1 MNSSSAG
8 TEKHKVNYRKIIL
21 LIFLILIAG
30 LSFIYY
36 MNNQKRDTKNLS
48 EAAFAMGCFWGAEE
62 TFRQVKGVEFTE
74 VGYMG
79 GRPENPSYEQVC
91 GGDTGHAETV
101 HIRFDPTV
109 ISYRELLDVFWNN
122 HIPTTPNRQGPDV
135 GSQYRSV
142 IFYYN
147 EGQKRLAEES
157 KKELEKSGRFRDPI
171 VTEIVPAPDFYRAE
185 EYHQLYLEKGN
196 K

>member
-1 MNSSSAG
+1 MNY
-8 TEKHKVNYRKIIL
+8 EKIV
-21 LIFLILIAG
+21 LILFFIMFLG

-36 MNNQKRDTKNLS
+36 MDNKKEKIENKNLA
-48 EAAFAMGCFWGAEE
+48 EAAFAMGCFWGAED
-62 TFRQVKGVEFTE
+62 TFRKVKGVEFTE

-79 GRPENPSYEQVC
+79 GKPEKPSYEQVC

-109 ISYRELLDVFWNN
+109 ISYRDLLDVFWNN
-122 HIPTTPNRQGPDV
+122 HIPTTPNRQGPDI

-147 EGQKRLAEES
+147 DEQKRLAEES
-157 KKELEKSGRFRDPI
+157 KKELEESGKFQDPI
-171 VTEIVPAPDFYRAE
+171 VTEIIEAPTFYRAE
-185 EYHQLYLEKGN
+185 EYHQQYLEKGN
-196 K
+196 R